1 MKETPDYEKFPVSDE
16 EMGQRYKNWME
27 ALARQVVALF
37 RVGKEVGGEQFVQR
51 LRETFRESGCKGA
64 SRLMSLT
71 GSKPEDFKDCSGL
84 AKVHD
89 YIDDR
94 YANFWG
100 DYVENSPKGFEKELN
115 TCPIAKYWSKEPD
128 LCEILFGD
136 SLKGFAETLN
146 PKFQTSGFTKL
157 LTKGDKCCRYRI
169 EMKDE

>member
-1 MKETPDYEKFPVSDE
+1 M
-16 EMGQRYKNWME
+16 
-27 ALARQVVALF
+27 
-37 RVGKEVGGEQFVQR
+37 
-51 LRETFRESGCKGA
+51 
-64 SRLMSLT
+64 
-71 GSKPEDFKDCSGL
+71 
-84 AKVHD
+84 HD

-94 YANFWG
+94 YANFWD
-100 DYVENSPKGFEKELN
+100 DYVENSPNGFEKELN

-169 EMKDE
+169 EMKDEWGCLDPNPFFRFFEIACNNIRTGGS